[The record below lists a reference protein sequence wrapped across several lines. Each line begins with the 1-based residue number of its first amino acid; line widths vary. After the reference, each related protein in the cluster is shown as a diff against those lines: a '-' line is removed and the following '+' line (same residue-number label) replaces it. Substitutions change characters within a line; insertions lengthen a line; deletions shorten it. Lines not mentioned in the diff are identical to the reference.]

1 MKLYSPLAALA
12 LAQFIATIAYS
23 TMAVLLLGIPCWF
36 LSLYIKRKRIKG
48 LVEAGALPPPRPPSA
63 LRQRTQLAVTVA
75 AWLVWVLVLALVI
88 WFRLSPHSR
97 PIF

>member
-1 MKLYSPLAALA
+1 MKLRSPLAALA
-12 LAQFIATIAYS
+12 LAQFIATVAYS

-36 LSLYIKRKRIKG
+36 LSIHIKRKKLKR
-48 LVEAGALPPPRPPSA
+48 LVEAGALPPPCPPSA
-63 LRQRTQLAVTVA
+63 LRQRIQLAVTVA
-75 AWLVWVLVLALVI
+75 AWLVWGLLLAIVI